1 MISLAKRFLIKF
13 IPKTY
18 AKMRFFKKRMYWPN
32 VSSPKNLNEI
42 VLREIFLS
50 CSSQG
55 LYADKHLVREYISS
69 IKKKHNFVDL
79 KFTKIIKST
88 TDPKSITGEKFD
100 TDVFVKASHG
110 SGMCL
115 FIPLGREIDHFH
127 LGQFSKWLETDF
139 AAISL
144 ERCYEKIPR
153 EIIVE
158 EALKCQDESL
168 PVDVKVHCAGGKP
181 FMIQIIRRTSGV
193 LERQT
198 FDASWNIQNWF
209 VNPCLNISISPTM
222 KNKVLR
228 YSKGLATDLRYVRVD
243 FYLVD
248 DYLFF
253 SELTLFPAAAAMPL
267 VNKNIDTKLGTMANK
282 LMEG

>member
-1 MISLAKRFLIKF
+1 MINLVKRFLIKF
-13 IPKTY
+13 IPHAY
-18 AKMRFFKKRMYWPN
+18 AKMRFFKKKMYWPN
-32 VSSPKNLNEI
+32 VSSPKTLNEI

-50 CSSQG
+50 CSSQS
-55 LYADKHLVREYISS
+55 LYADKHQVREYISS
-69 IKKKHNFVDL
+69 IKNKHNFEDL
-79 KFTKIIKST
+79 KFTKVIKST

-100 TDVFVKASHG
+100 TDVFVKSSHG

-115 FIPLGREIDHFH
+115 FIPSEIEIDHFH
-127 LGQFSKWLETDF
+127 ISQFSKWLETDF

-153 EIIVE
+153 KIIIE
-158 EALKCQDESL
+158 EALKCKDGSL

-198 FDASWNIQNWF
+198 FDASWNIQHWF
-209 VNPCLNISISPTM
+209 INSCLNISISPKM

-228 YSKGLATDLRYVRVD
+228 YSKELAKDLRYVRVD

-267 VNKNIDTKLGTMANK
+267 VNKKIDTKLGTVANN